1 MKSGVILLTI
11 ALCAFANAT
20 EKRLKRTAVSKVRDV
35 VEAVLFGE
43 EKLEEI
49 RRNIPESKG
58 SFHYFFVVAVEILLI
73 YMYNVFDYLII

>member
-58 SFHYFFVVAVEILLI
+58 NFFVLAVEILLI

>member
-49 RRNIPESKG
+49 RRNIPENEG
-58 SFHYFFVVAVEILLI
+58 NFHYFFCCCCGFLLI
-73 YMYNVFDYLII
+73 YNVFDYLIIL

>member
-35 VEAVLFGE
+35 VEAVLKGE
-43 EKLEEI
+43 QFKI
-49 RRNIPESKG
+49 
-58 SFHYFFVVAVEILLI
+58 
-73 YMYNVFDYLII
+73 